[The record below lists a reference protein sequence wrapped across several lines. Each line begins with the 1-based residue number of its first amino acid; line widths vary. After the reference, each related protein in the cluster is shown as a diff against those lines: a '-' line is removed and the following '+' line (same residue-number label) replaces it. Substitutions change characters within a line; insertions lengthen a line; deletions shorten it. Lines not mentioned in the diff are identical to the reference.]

1 MPKPENKRLLVDQ
14 HSADDAS
21 VYLVR
26 DDLAIINTVD
36 FFTPIVDD
44 PYLYGSIAAAN
55 ALSDVYAM
63 GGTPITALNILG
75 FPQGKLTTE
84 IVAEIMRGGAEKA
97 AEAGCVIAGGHSIQD
112 KEIKYGLA
120 VTGTV
125 HPDKIWRNN
134 SIEDGDVLILTKP
147 LGTGA
152 VSTALKQGKATP
164 QVVDNIVASMTT
176 LNRVP
181 AEMLQKNNYT
191 VNACTD
197 ITGYGLAGHLL
208 EMVGNERLSIQVE
221 LDKLPLFK
229 EAKPYLKNPS
239 FLPGGFYNN
248 RLYCQEHISTKDFI
262 EDEKYNI
269 LFDPQTSGGLVLA
282 LPEEQAENFLQKLKD
297 DFTYPGWLIGR
308 VIPREQSGGKIQII

>member
-1 MPKPENKRLLVDQ
+1 MQNKRLLVDQ
-14 HSADDAS
+14 QSADDAS

-26 DDLAIINTVD
+26 DDLAVINTVD

-75 FPQGKLTTE
+75 FPQGKLSEE
-84 IVAEIMRGGAEKA
+84 IVAEILRGGTDKA

-134 SIEDGDVLILTKP
+134 SIRDGDVLILTKP

-152 VSTALKQGKATP
+152 VSTALKQDKATP
-164 QVVDNIVASMTT
+164 QAVEEIVRSMQS
-176 LNRVP
+176 LNHIP
-181 AEMLQKNNYT
+181 AEILRKNNFT

-208 EMVGNERLSIQVE
+208 EMVGSSQLSIQIE
-221 LDKLPLFK
+221 LEELPIFK
-229 EAKPYLKNPS
+229 EARIYLKNPS

-248 RLYCQEHISTKDFI
+248 RLFSEKDINAPDPI
-262 EDEKYNI
+262 EEEKYNI
-269 LFDPQTSGGLVLA
+269 LFDPQTSGGLVVA
-282 LPEEQAENFLQKLKD
+282 LPELEVAEFLQRLED
-297 DFTYPGWLIGR
+297 AYIFQGWVIGQVVPRDNGEKPLI
-308 VIPREQSGGKIQII
+308 II